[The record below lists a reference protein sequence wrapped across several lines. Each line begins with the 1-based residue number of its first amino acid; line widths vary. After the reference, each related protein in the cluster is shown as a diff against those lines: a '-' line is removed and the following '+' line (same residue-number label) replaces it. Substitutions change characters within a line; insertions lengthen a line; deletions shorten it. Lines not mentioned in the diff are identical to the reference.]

1 MKIFS
6 GNGLV
11 EVAHLSSGLQLGSKT
26 GRTLSQASLDDVF
39 NPRKCSCS
47 NEEDSRGINLQELL
61 VRMLASA
68 LRGHRSHRSFDDL
81 QKSLLDAFTGNV
93 TRDGSVLSLTS
104 DLVDLIDVDDAA
116 LCLLNISA
124 GFLNQAKQ
132 NIFNIFTDIT
142 GFSQS
147 CRINNCERHIKQTC
161 QATSQMSLTCTRG
174 AEKQDI

>member
-1 MKIFS
+1 MKVFS

-11 EVAHLSSGLQLGSKT
+11 EIAHLSSGLELRSKT
-26 GRTLSQASLDDVF
+26 GRTLSQASLHDVF
-39 NPRKCSCS
+39 NPRECSRS

-61 VRMLASA
+61 VRVLASA
-68 LRGHRSHRSFDDL
+68 LRRHRGNSSFDDL
-81 QKSLLDAFTGNV
+81 QKSLLHAFTGNV

-132 NIFNIFTDIT
+132 NIFNIFTDVT
-142 GFSQS
+142 GLGQS
-147 CRINNCERHIKQTC
+147 CRINDCERHIQQTR
-161 QATSQMSLTCTRG
+161 QATSQVSFTRTRRT
-174 AEKQDI
+174 EKQDI